1 MKLMSILTE
10 AKEQDFKRLPLA
22 YKLSALNPI
31 IDTDTMEEHYKKHYK
46 LTNLMLHAKNSNTL
60 LISMVI

>member
-1 MKLMSILTE
+1 KRGRIMKLMSILTE

-31 IDTDTMEEHYKKHYK
+31 IDTDTM
-46 LTNLMLHAKNSNTL
+46 
-60 LISMVI
+60 